1 MYSSGGT
8 LATAGPLGMIISY
21 IFVATVIG
29 ANQIAVTEVTCLM
42 PITSG
47 YIRHAEHF
55 VDHSLGFAMGIC
67 NIYLAVIPTE
77 LSAVVLIMTY
87 WTDLSPAVFV
97 TIFGIVI
104 VVINSYNVRWYGE
117 IEFCFG
123 VLKILLVI
131 CLIIVGLVIDLG
143 GAPNHDRLGFRYWKD
158 PGLFSE
164 RYATGSLGRF
174 LGIWKSVGTAV
185 YTFSGIQSVCL
196 LAGESEYP
204 RRAIYRAAKRVFYR
218 IAILYFTT
226 VLVLS
231 MIVSHTDL
239 AISKPDGTARGS
251 AFVVAIQRSGI
262 KVLPHIVNAVVLT
275 SALSAANLDIIRSSR
290 IIYALASKRQLPK
303 IFLKVNNYGLPY
315 VAVAFCCSFLPLAYM
330 TANAT
335 LAAVFSWFQ
344 NITSS
349 CTLLNWSIISINHI
363 SMSRALRAQGYT
375 RDDLPYKFAGGE
387 FAAYYSLF
395 FAIIFLLTGGFPVFI
410 KGYWQFSTFFSS
422 YFIIPLVLI
431 FYTFGKLFWK
441 TKLKSPHD
449 VPLKPLFF
457 DVQQRPEPPY
467 PKLKGW
473 QKLTWL
479 WA

>member
-158 PGLFSE
+158 PGLFS
-164 RYATGSLGRF
+164 
-174 LGIWKSVGTAV
+174 
-185 YTFSGIQSVCL
+185 
-196 LAGESEYP
+196 
-204 RRAIYRAAKRVFYR
+204 
-218 IAILYFTT
+218 
-226 VLVLS
+226 
-231 MIVSHTDL
+231 
-239 AISKPDGTARGS
+239 
-251 AFVVAIQRSGI
+251 
-262 KVLPHIVNAVVLT
+262 
-275 SALSAANLDIIRSSR
+275 
-290 IIYALASKRQLPK
+290 
-303 IFLKVNNYGLPY
+303 
-315 VAVAFCCSFLPLAYM
+315 
-330 TANAT
+330 
-335 LAAVFSWFQ
+335 
-344 NITSS
+344 
-349 CTLLNWSIISINHI
+349 
-363 SMSRALRAQGYT
+363 
-375 RDDLPYKFAGGE
+375 
-387 FAAYYSLF
+387 
-395 FAIIFLLTGGFPVFI
+395 
-410 KGYWQFSTFFSS
+410 
-422 YFIIPLVLI
+422 
-431 FYTFGKLFWK
+431 
-441 TKLKSPHD
+441 
-449 VPLKPLFF
+449 
-457 DVQQRPEPPY
+457 
-467 PKLKGW
+467 
-473 QKLTWL
+473 
-479 WA
+479 

>member
-204 RRAIYRAAKRVFYR
+204 RRAIYRAAK
-218 IAILYFTT
+218 
-226 VLVLS
+226 S
-231 MIVSHTDL
+231 
-239 AISKPDGTARGS
+239 
-251 AFVVAIQRSGI
+251 
-262 KVLPHIVNAVVLT
+262 VLPYCHTLFYH
-275 SALSAANLDIIRSSR
+275 R
-290 IIYALASKRQLPK
+290 IGFI
-303 IFLKVNNYGLPY
+303 ND
-315 VAVAFCCSFLPLAYM
+315 C
-330 TANAT
+330 
-335 LAAVFSWFQ
+335 FS
-344 NITSS
+344 
-349 CTLLNWSIISINHI
+349 H
-363 SMSRALRAQGYT
+363 
-375 RDDLPYKFAGGE
+375 
-387 FAAYYSLF
+387 
-395 FAIIFLLTGGFPVFI
+395 
-410 KGYWQFSTFFSS
+410 
-422 YFIIPLVLI
+422 
-431 FYTFGKLFWK
+431 
-441 TKLKSPHD
+441 
-449 VPLKPLFF
+449 
-457 DVQQRPEPPY
+457 
-467 PKLKGW
+467 
-473 QKLTWL
+473 
-479 WA
+479 